1 MLYRERA
8 KKNKCLSAFK
18 SFTWYGWK
26 RISSLINVN
35 TVVFIPSLSHI
46 HIIIFTFPKKECI
59 RAIRFGCNFIDTKKH
74 FSIICLCL
82 IGECVRSLCEHR
94 QLILIRYDTINIQST
109 TKCNYSLFVYECV
122 WVCMSVYERV
132 YAIDIIDTRTSIAT
146 LPINKWRY
154 LHFNRLWELILSF
167 FIESVNITV
176 ASCPLTSSICR
187 MCKLMFIPH
196 STVQWSACKPFL
208 VNIHISNS
216 IFKRWNMC
224 QKFIPLV
231 VIMCVVIILYRECS
245 LHRTLPID

>member
-1 MLYRERA
+1 MAESVFQVWSMLTP
-8 KKNKCLSAFK
+8 LFLFHLFHTS
-18 SFTWYGWK
+18 
-26 RISSLINVN
+26 ISLFSR
-35 TVVFIPSLSHI
+35 FQ
-46 HIIIFTFPKKECI
+46 KKECI

-109 TKCNYSLFVYECV
+109 TKCNYSLFVYE
-122 WVCMSVYERV
+122 RV

-154 LHFNRLWELILSF
+154 LHSNRLWELILSF

-208 VNIHISNS
+208 ANIHISNS

-245 LHRTLPID
+245 LHRALPID